1 MSNQSQQKPSQ
12 NANQSNQSSQSNQSQ
27 QGNRADATK
36 SWDKDS
42 SAKSGMKNE
51 PTSQNR
57 DQFRSDASKK

>member
-12 NANQSNQSSQSNQSQ
+12 NPNQSSSQ
-27 QGNRADATK
+27 GSSKDATK

-42 SAKSGMKNE
+42 SAKSQNQTGMKE
-51 PTSQNR
+51 QSSQPR